1 MKKLMLLA
9 VVMCLVTTTG
19 CALFM
24 KPVIQE
30 SRDNLV
36 TQLKTTGVI
45 VDKVQYLDM
54 LDNKGVTATKV
65 PTDLVG
71 KYYVPKKYYET
82 KNNQVFLVVPEKSA
96 LLK

>member
-9 VVMCLVTTTG
+9 VVMCLVSTTG
-19 CALFM
+19 CSLFM

-36 TQLKTTGVI
+36 TQLKSTGVI

-71 KYYVPKKYYET
+71 KYYVPEKYYET